1 MSVES
6 IVSVNS
12 LRNAGFQVRVHHY
25 RRYRKYEDGR
35 IKTDL
40 LPNSVADVK
49 YSLPTGGRTE
59 VIVVDKDW
67 NEYVGVSRCCEY
79 DAFNKKI
86 GVQLALTQA
95 IRNLLISKTS
105 PQVKEV

>member
-6 IVSVNS
+6 IVSVDS
-12 LRNAGFQVRVHHY
+12 LRKLGYSVKIRHLRRY
-25 RRYRKYEDGR
+25 RRYAGGK
-35 IKTDL
+35 IPLDL
-40 LPNSVADVK
+40 LPNSVADVR
-49 YSLPTGGRTE
+49 YALPTGGKVE
-59 VIVVDKDW
+59 AAVIDVNG
-67 NEYVGVSRCCEY
+67 NEFLGVSKCNSH

-105 PQVKEV
+105 PEAK